1 MRTFGKLIA
10 FGFAATLVTGAA
22 FAQAPAPAP
31 AAPAPTTSAP
41 AESSGKHPQSARSAE
56 CSKEADAQRLHGRK
70 RKHFRDECKRGHAG
84 EAQ

>member
-1 MRTFGKLIA
+1 MRIFGKLIA
-10 FGFAATLVTGAA
+10 FGFAAALVTGAA
-22 FAQAPAPAP
+22 FAQAPAP

-41 AESSGKHPQSARSAE
+41 AESSGKHSQSARSAE